1 MKTIPLACTCVL
13 TLFAACLRADPA
25 DDVINQMRSGAK
37 FLTERDR
44 VQAAR
49 DTINP
54 SLTAYNTAVVNAY
67 VAQVKASII
76 DEQNHGGWPVR
87 SWLITGTSSRNALL
101 SALKYRMERSPEV
114 IIAYAAIC
122 PALYADDQVLL
133 RRALDYL
140 EKYDPFLHEHARSK
154 LKDYWQP
161 YLAEVNSKKA
171 PTAKGPRKEKE
182 NPLSILPR

>member
-1 MKTIPLACTCVL
+1 MW
-13 TLFAACLRADPA
+13 ACLLCLGGACLHADPA
-25 DDVINQMRSGAK
+25 DDVINQMRMGAK
-37 FLTERDR
+37 SLTERDR

-54 SLTAYNTAVVNAY
+54 SITAYNTAVVNAY

-101 SALKYRMERSPEV
+101 SALKYRMERSPE
-114 IIAYAAIC
+114 IILAYAAIC

-140 EKYDPFLHEHARSK
+140 EKYDPFLHEHARNK
-154 LKDYWQP
+154 LKGYWEP
-161 YLAEVNSKKA
+161 YIAEANRKKTPTTKGSKK
-171 PTAKGPRKEKE
+171 EKAD
-182 NPLSILPR
+182 PLSILPR